1 MILLDYSQIVIAN
14 VMMNKRAMSEDFVRH
29 AVLNTIRM
37 YYHKFTKE
45 YGELVVCCD
54 APDNWRKDAFKY
66 YKAQR
71 KTTRD
76 KSDFDWTE
84 LFRLLHKIRE
94 EISENFPYK
103 VVYIDKAEADDII
116 ATIVMKREQKA
127 KKLWQENNNVSVD
140 SIEELFVE
148 QEPVLILSSD
158 KDFIQLQ
165 KYQNVNQY
173 SPLTKKFLNTDN
185 PDNFLREHILRGD
198 TSDGVPNFL
207 SSDDTFVVTDKRQT
221 PLSKKKLSVWS
232 ELEPDV
238 FCQGEQLRNYRRNE
252 MLIDFTKIPEWLQI
266 NIDDEYVNQPEVGRS
281 RLFNYFIKYKL
292 KNLMEHINEF

>member
-37 YYHKFTKE
+37 YHHKFTKE

-127 KKLWQENNNVSVD
+127 KKLWQENNNESVTG
-140 SIEELFVE
+140 IEELFVE

-207 SSDDTFVVTDKRQT
+207 SSDDTFVTDKRQT
-221 PLSKKKLSVWS
+221 PLSKKKVSVWS

-266 NIDDEYVNQPEVGRS
+266 NIEDEYVNQPEVGRS

>member
-37 YYHKFTKE
+37 YHHKFKDD

-76 KSDFDWTE
+76 KSDFDWVE
-84 LFRLLHKIRE
+84 LYRILHIVRE

-103 VVYIDKAEADDII
+103 VIYIDKAEADDII
-116 ATIVMKREQKA
+116 ATLVMKREQKT
-127 KKLWQENNNVSVD
+127 KKLWQEKSDESVTG
-140 SIEELFVE
+140 IEELFVE

-165 KYQNVNQY
+165 KYPNVDQY

-185 PDNFLREHILRGD
+185 PDTFLREHILRGD

-207 SSDDTFVVTDKRQT
+207 SSDDTFIVTDKRQT
-221 PLSKKKLSVWS
+221 PLSKKKVSVWS

-252 MLIDFTKIPEWLQI
+252 MLIDLTNIPEWLQT
-266 NIDDEYVNQPEVGRS
+266 NIVVEYDSQPEIGRTK
-281 RLFNYFIKYKL
+281 LFNYFVKHKL

>member
-14 VMMNKRAMSEDFVRH
+14 VMMNKKAMSEDFVRH

-37 YYHKFTKE
+37 YHHKFRDE
-45 YGELVVCCD
+45 YGQLIVCCD
-54 APDNWRKDAFKY
+54 AKDNWRKDAFKY

-76 KSDFDWTE
+76 KSDFDWVE
-84 LFRLLHKIRE
+84 LYRILHIVRE

-103 VVYIDKAEADDII
+103 VIYIDKAEADDII

-127 KKLWQENNNVSVD
+127 KKLWQENNNESVTG
-140 SIEELFVE
+140 IEELFVE

-158 KDFIQLQ
+158 KDFVQLQ
-165 KYQNVNQY
+165 KYPNVDQY

-185 PDNFLREHILRGD
+185 PENFLREHILRGD
-198 TSDGVPNFL
+198 VSDGVPNFL
-207 SSDDTFVVTDKRQT
+207 SSDDTFVVMDKRQT
-221 PLSKKKLSVWS
+221 PLSKKKVSVWS

-252 MLIDFTKIPEWLQI
+252 MLIDLTNIPEWLQT
-266 NIDDEYVNQPEVGRS
+266 NIVVEYDSQPEIGRTK
-281 RLFNYFIKYKL
+281 LFNYFVKHKL

>member
-1 MILLDYSQIVIAN
+1 
-14 VMMNKRAMSEDFVRH
+14 MMNKKAMSEDFVRH

-37 YYHKFTKE
+37 YHYKFTKE

-76 KSDFDWTE
+76 KSDFDWSE

-103 VVYIDKAEADDII
+103 VIYIEGAEADDII
-116 ATIVMKREQKA
+116 ATIVMD
-127 KKLWQENNNVSVD
+127 QEHKTERMLSEFP
-140 SIEELFVE
+140 I
-148 QEPVLILSSD
+148 LILSSD

-165 KYQNVNQY
+165 KYPNVDQY

-185 PDNFLREHILRGD
+185 PDTFLREHILRGD

-207 SSDDTFVVTDKRQT
+207 SSDDTFVTDKRQT
-221 PLSKKKLSVWS
+221 PLSKKKVSVWS

-266 NIDDEYVNQPEVGRS
+266 NIVDEYVNQPAVDRS

>member
-14 VMMNKRAMSEDFVRH
+14 VMMNKKSMSEDSVRH

-37 YYHKFTKE
+37 YHHKFSDEFGK
-45 YGELVVCCD
+45 LVVCCD
-54 APDNWRKDAFKY
+54 APSNWRKEAFKY

-76 KSDFDWTE
+76 KSDFDWIE
-84 LFRLLHKIRE
+84 LYRILHKIRE
-94 EISENFPYK
+94 ELSENFPYK

-116 ATIVMKREQKA
+116 ATIVMDREQKT
-127 KKLWQENNNVSVD
+127 KKLWQEKNNESVT

-158 KDFIQLQ
+158 KDFVQLQ
-165 KYQNVNQY
+165 KYENVNQY

-185 PDNFLREHILRGD
+185 PNNFLREHILRGD

-221 PLSKKKLSVWS
+221 PLSKKKVSVWA

-252 MLIDFTKIPEWLQI
+252 MLIDFTKIPEWLQT
-266 NIDDEYVNQPEVGRS
+266 NIKYEYDNQPEVDRS

>member
-14 VMMNKRAMSEDFVRH
+14 VMMNKKSMSEDFVRH
-29 AVLNTIRM
+29 AILNTIRM
-37 YYHKFTKE
+37 YHHKFTEE
-45 YGELVVCCD
+45 YGDLVVCCD
-54 APDNWRKDAFKY
+54 ASDNWRKDAFKY

-76 KSDFDWTE
+76 KSDFDWSE
-84 LFRLLHKIRE
+84 LFRLLHMVRE

-116 ATIVMKREQKA
+116 ATIVMKRDER
-127 KKLWQENNNVSVD
+127 
-140 SIEELFVE
+140 
-148 QEPVLILSSD
+148 EPVLILSSD
-158 KDFIQLQ
+158 KDFVQLQ
-165 KYQNVNQY
+165 KYENVSQY

-207 SSDDTFVVTDKRQT
+207 SSDDTFVTDKRQT
-221 PLSKKKLSVWS
+221 PLSKKKVSVWV

-266 NIDDEYVNQPEVGRS
+266 NIVDEYVNQPEVGRS
-281 RLFNYFIKYKL
+281 RLFNYFIKHKL

>member
-14 VMMNKRAMSEDFVRH
+14 VMMNKNAMSEDYVRH

-37 YYHKFTKE
+37 YHHKFRDE
-45 YGELVVCCD
+45 YGQLIVCCD
-54 APDNWRKDAFKY
+54 AKGNWRKDAFKY

-76 KSDFDWTE
+76 KSDFDWVE
-84 LFRLLHKIRE
+84 LYRILHIVRE

-103 VVYIDKAEADDII
+103 VIYIDKAEADDII
-116 ATIVMKREQKA
+116 ATIVMKR
-127 KKLWQENNNVSVD
+127 N
-140 SIEELFVE
+140 E
-148 QEPVLILSSD
+148 QESVLILSSD
-158 KDFIQLQ
+158 KDFVQLQ
-165 KYQNVNQY
+165 KYKNVNQY

-198 TSDGVPNFL
+198 TSDGVPNFM
-207 SSDDTFVVTDKRQT
+207 SSDDTFVVMDKRQT
-221 PLSKKKLSVWS
+221 PLSKKKVSVWA
-232 ELEPDV
+232 ELEPTV
-238 FCQGEQLRNYRRNE
+238 FCEGEQLRNYRRNE

-266 NIDDEYVNQPEVGRS
+266 NIVDEYVNQPEVGRS

>member
-37 YYHKFTKE
+37 YHHKFTKE

-54 APDNWRKDAFKY
+54 APDNWRRDAFKY

-127 KKLWQENNNVSVD
+127 KKLWQENNNESVTG
-140 SIEELFVE
+140 IEELFVE

-165 KYQNVNQY
+165 KYPNVDQY

-207 SSDDTFVVTDKRQT
+207 SSDDTFVTDKRQT
-221 PLSKKKLSVWS
+221 PLSKKKVSVWA

-266 NIDDEYVNQPEVGRS
+266 NIEDEYDNQPEVGRS

>member
-14 VMMNKRAMSEDFVRH
+14 VMMNKRSMSEDFVRH

-37 YYHKFTKE
+37 YHHKFTKE

-54 APDNWRKDAFKY
+54 APDNWRRNAFKY

-84 LFRLLHKIRE
+84 LYRILHIVRE

-103 VVYIDKAEADDII
+103 VVYIDGAEADDII
-116 ATIVMKREQKA
+116 ATIVMKREQKT
-127 KKLWQENNNVSVD
+127 KKLWQENNNESVTG
-140 SIEELFVE
+140 IEELFVE

-165 KYQNVNQY
+165 KYPNVDQY

-207 SSDDTFVVTDKRQT
+207 SSDDTFVTDKRQT
-221 PLSKKKLSVWS
+221 PLSKKKVSVWS

-238 FCQGEQLRNYRRNE
+238 FCQGEQLRNFRRNE

-266 NIDDEYVNQPEVGRS
+266 NIEDEYVNQPEVGRS

>member
-14 VMMNKRAMSEDFVRH
+14 VMMNKKSMSEDFVRH

-37 YYHKFTKE
+37 YHHKFTEE
-45 YGELVVCCD
+45 YGDLVVCCD
-54 APDNWRKDAFKY
+54 ATNNWRKEAFKY

-76 KSDFDWTE
+76 KSDFDWSE
-84 LFRLLHKIRE
+84 LFRLLHMVRE
-94 EISENFPYK
+94 EIAENFPYK

-116 ATIVMKREQKA
+116 ATLILNKDKE
-127 KKLWQENNNVSVD
+127 
-140 SIEELFVE
+140 
-148 QEPVLILSSD
+148 EPVLILSSD

-165 KYQNVNQY
+165 KYKNVNQY
-173 SPLTKKFLNTDN
+173 SPLTKNFLDTDN
-185 PDNFLREHILRGD
+185 PENFLREHILRGD
-198 TSDGVPNFL
+198 VSDGVPNFL
-207 SSDDTFVVTDKRQT
+207 SSDDTFVTDKRQT
-221 PLSKKKLSVWS
+221 PLSKKKVSVWS

-252 MLIDFTKIPEWLQI
+252 MLIDLTKIPEWLQT
-266 NIDDEYVNQPEVGRS
+266 NIVVEYDKQPEVGRTK
-281 RLFNYFIKYKL
+281 LFNYFVKHKL

>member
-14 VMMNKRAMSEDFVRH
+14 VMMNKKAMSEDFVRH

-37 YYHKFTKE
+37 YHHKFSDE
-45 YGELVVCCD
+45 YGQLIVCCD
-54 APDNWRKDAFKY
+54 APDNWRRDAFKY

-76 KSDFDWTE
+76 KSDFDWSE

-103 VVYIDKAEADDII
+103 VVYIDGAEADDII
-116 ATIVMKREQKA
+116 ATIVMNATK
-127 KKLWQENNNVSVD
+127 
-140 SIEELFVE
+140 
-148 QEPVLILSSD
+148 EPVLILSSD
-158 KDFIQLQ
+158 KDFVQLQ
-165 KYQNVNQY
+165 KYENVSQY

-207 SSDDTFVVTDKRQT
+207 SSDDTFVTDKRQT
-221 PLSKKKLSVWS
+221 PLSKKKVSVWS

-266 NIDDEYVNQPEVGRS
+266 NIVDEYVNQPEVGRS
-281 RLFNYFIKYKL
+281 RLFNYFIKHKL

>member
-14 VMMNKRAMSEDFVRH
+14 VMMNKKAMSEDFVRH

-37 YYHKFTKE
+37 YHHKFRDE
-45 YGELVVCCD
+45 YGQLIVCCD
-54 APDNWRKDAFKY
+54 AKDNWRKDAFKY

-76 KSDFDWTE
+76 KSDFDWVE
-84 LFRLLHKIRE
+84 LYRILHMVRE

-116 ATIVMKREQKA
+116 ATLVMKREQKT
-127 KKLWQENNNVSVD
+127 KKLWQEKSNESVTG
-140 SIEELFVE
+140 IEELFVE

-165 KYQNVNQY
+165 KYPNVDQY

-185 PDNFLREHILRGD
+185 PDTFLREHILRGD

-207 SSDDTFVVTDKRQT
+207 SSDDTFIVTDKRQT
-221 PLSKKKLSVWS
+221 PLSKKKISVWS

>member
-14 VMMNKRAMSEDFVRH
+14 VMMNKRSMSEDSVRH

-37 YYHKFTKE
+37 YHHKFAKE

-54 APDNWRKDAFKY
+54 APDNWRRDAFKY

-84 LFRLLHKIRE
+84 LYRILHIVRE

-103 VVYIDKAEADDII
+103 VVYIDGAEADDII
-116 ATIVMKREQKA
+116 ATLVMKRDER
-127 KKLWQENNNVSVD
+127 
-140 SIEELFVE
+140 
-148 QEPVLILSSD
+148 EPVLILSSD

-165 KYQNVNQY
+165 KYKNVNQY
-173 SPLTKKFLNTDN
+173 SPLKKNFLDTDN
-185 PDNFLREHILRGD
+185 PENFLREHILRGD
-198 TSDGVPNFL
+198 VSDGVPNFL
-207 SSDDTFVVTDKRQT
+207 SSDDTFVTDKRQT
-221 PLSKKKLSVWS
+221 PLSKKKVSVWS

-252 MLIDFTKIPEWLQI
+252 MLIDLTKIPEWLQDKI
-266 NIDDEYVNQPEVGRS
+266 VVEYDRQPEVGRTK
-281 RLFNYFIKYKL
+281 LFNYFVKHKL

>member
-14 VMMNKRAMSEDFVRH
+14 VMMNKRSMSEDFVRH

-37 YYHKFTKE
+37 YHHKFRDE
-45 YGELVVCCD
+45 YGQLIVCCD
-54 APDNWRKDAFKY
+54 AKDNWRKDAFKY
-66 YKAQR
+66 YKANR

-76 KSDFDWTE
+76 KSDFDWVE
-84 LFRLLHKIRE
+84 LYRILHIVRE

-103 VVYIDKAEADDII
+103 VVYIEGAEADDII
-116 ATIVMKREQKA
+116 ATIVMKRNEQK
-127 KKLWQENNNVSVD
+127 
-140 SIEELFVE
+140 
-148 QEPVLILSSD
+148 PVLILSSD
-158 KDFIQLQ
+158 KDFVQLQ
-165 KYQNVNQY
+165 KYKNVNQY

-185 PDNFLREHILRGD
+185 PNTFLREHILRGD

-221 PLSKKKLSVWS
+221 PLSKKKVSVWA

>member
-14 VMMNKRAMSEDFVRH
+14 VMMNKKAMSEDFVRH

-37 YYHKFTKE
+37 YHHKFRDE
-45 YGELVVCCD
+45 YGQLIVCCD
-54 APDNWRKDAFKY
+54 AKDNWRKDAFKY

-76 KSDFDWTE
+76 KSDFDWVE
-84 LFRLLHKIRE
+84 LYRILHIVRE

-116 ATIVMKREQKA
+116 ATLVMKREQKT
-127 KKLWQENNNVSVD
+127 KKLWQEKSNESVTG
-140 SIEELFVE
+140 IEELFVE

-165 KYQNVNQY
+165 KYPNVDQY

-185 PDNFLREHILRGD
+185 PDTFLREHILRGD

-207 SSDDTFVVTDKRQT
+207 SSDDTFIVTDKRQT
-221 PLSKKKLSVWS
+221 PLSKKKISVWS

>member
-14 VMMNKRAMSEDFVRH
+14 VMMNKKSMSEDFVRH
-29 AVLNTIRM
+29 AILNTIRM
-37 YYHKFTKE
+37 YHHKFSDE
-45 YGELVVCCD
+45 YGDLVVCCD
-54 APDNWRKDAFKY
+54 ATNNWRKEAFKY

-76 KSDFDWTE
+76 KSDFDWSE
-84 LFRLLHKIRE
+84 LFRLLHMVRE
-94 EISENFPYK
+94 EIAENFPYK

-116 ATIVMKREQKA
+116 ASLV
-127 KKLWQENNNVSVD
+127 LNND
-140 SIEELFVE
+140 SN
-148 QEPVLILSSD
+148 EPVLILSSD

-165 KYQNVNQY
+165 KYKNVNQY

-185 PDNFLREHILRGD
+185 PETFLREHILRGD
-198 TSDGVPNFL
+198 VSDGVPNFL
-207 SSDDTFVVTDKRQT
+207 SSDDTFVTDKRQT
-221 PLSKKKLSVWS
+221 PLSKKKVSVWS

-252 MLIDFTKIPEWLQI
+252 MLIDLTKIPEWLQT
-266 NIDDEYVNQPEVGRS
+266 NIVVEYDKQPEIGRTK
-281 RLFNYFIKYKL
+281 LFNYFVKHKL

>member
-14 VMMNKRAMSEDFVRH
+14 VMMNKKAMSEDFVRH

-37 YYHKFTKE
+37 YHHKFSDE
-45 YGELVVCCD
+45 YGQLIVCCD
-54 APDNWRKDAFKY
+54 APDNWRRDAFKY

-116 ATIVMKREQKA
+116 ATIVMKREQKT
-127 KKLWQENNNVSVD
+127 KKLWQENNNESVTG
-140 SIEELFVE
+140 IEELFVE

-221 PLSKKKLSVWS
+221 PLSKKKVSVWS

-238 FCQGEQLRNYRRNE
+238 FCQGEQLRNFRRNE

-266 NIDDEYVNQPEVGRS
+266 NIEDEYVNQPEVGRS

>member
-1 MILLDYSQIVIAN
+1 MHIV
-14 VMMNKRAMSEDFVRH
+14 
-29 AVLNTIRM
+29 
-37 YYHKFTKE
+37 
-45 YGELVVCCD
+45 
-54 APDNWRKDAFKY
+54 
-66 YKAQR
+66 
-71 KTTRD
+71 
-76 KSDFDWTE
+76 
-84 LFRLLHKIRE
+84 RE

-103 VVYIDKAEADDII
+103 VIYIDKAEADDII
-116 ATIVMKREQKA
+116 ATIVIKREQKS
-127 KKLWQENNNVSVD
+127 KKLWQENNNESVTG
-140 SIEELFVE
+140 IEELFVE

-158 KDFIQLQ
+158 KDFVQLQ
-165 KYQNVNQY
+165 KYPNVDQY

-207 SSDDTFVVTDKRQT
+207 SSDDTFVTDKRQT
-221 PLSKKKLSVWS
+221 PLSKKKVSVWA

-266 NIDDEYVNQPEVGRS
+266 NIVDEYVNQPEVGRS
-281 RLFNYFIKYKL
+281 RLFNYFIKHKL

>member
-14 VMMNKRAMSEDFVRH
+14 VMMNKKAMSEDFVRH

-37 YYHKFTKE
+37 YHHKFSDE
-45 YGELVVCCD
+45 YGQLIVCCD
-54 APDNWRKDAFKY
+54 APDNWRRDAFKY

-76 KSDFDWTE
+76 KSDFDWSE

-103 VVYIDKAEADDII
+103 VVYIDGAEADDII
-116 ATIVMKREQKA
+116 ATIVMNATK
-127 KKLWQENNNVSVD
+127 
-140 SIEELFVE
+140 
-148 QEPVLILSSD
+148 EPVLILSSD
-158 KDFIQLQ
+158 KDFVQLQ
-165 KYQNVNQY
+165 KYENVSQY

-207 SSDDTFVVTDKRQT
+207 SSDDTFVTDKRQT
-221 PLSKKKLSVWS
+221 PLSKKKVSVWA

-266 NIDDEYVNQPEVGRS
+266 NIVDEYVNQPEVGRS

>member
-14 VMMNKRAMSEDFVRH
+14 VMMNKKAMSEDFVRH

-37 YYHKFTKE
+37 YHHKFRDE
-45 YGELVVCCD
+45 YGQLIVCCD
-54 APDNWRKDAFKY
+54 AKDNWRKDAFKY

-76 KSDFDWTE
+76 KSDFDWVE
-84 LFRLLHKIRE
+84 LYRILHIVRE

-103 VVYIDKAEADDII
+103 VIYIDKAEADDII
-116 ATIVMKREQKA
+116 ATIVMKREQKT
-127 KKLWQENNNVSVD
+127 KKLWQENNNESVTG
-140 SIEELFVE
+140 IEELFVE

-165 KYQNVNQY
+165 KYPNVDQY

-207 SSDDTFVVTDKRQT
+207 SSDDTFIVTDKRQT
-221 PLSKKKLSVWS
+221 PLSKKKISVWS

>member
-1 MILLDYSQIVIAN
+1 MI
-14 VMMNKRAMSEDFVRH
+14 
-29 AVLNTIRM
+29 
-37 YYHKFTKE
+37 
-45 YGELVVCCD
+45 VCCD
-54 APDNWRKDAFKY
+54 ARDNWRKDAFKY

-76 KSDFDWTE
+76 KSDFDWVE
-84 LFRLLHKIRE
+84 LYRLLHIIRE

-116 ATIVMKREQKA
+116 ATIVMKR
-127 KKLWQENNNVSVD
+127 NG
-140 SIEELFVE
+140 

-158 KDFIQLQ
+158 KDFVQLQ
-165 KYQNVNQY
+165 KYKNVNQY

-207 SSDDTFVVTDKRQT
+207 SSDDTFVVMDKRQT
-221 PLSKKKLSVWS
+221 PLSKKKVSVWS

-266 NIDDEYVNQPEVGRS
+266 NIMDEYVNQPEVDRS

-292 KNLMEHINEF
+292 KNLMEHINEY

>member
-54 APDNWRKDAFKY
+54 APDNWRRDAFKY

-116 ATIVMKREQKA
+116 ATIVMKREQKT
-127 KKLWQENNNVSVD
+127 KKLWQENNNESVTG
-140 SIEELFVE
+140 IEELFVE

-165 KYQNVNQY
+165 KYPNVDQY

-207 SSDDTFVVTDKRQT
+207 SSDDTFVTDKRQT
-221 PLSKKKLSVWS
+221 PLSKKKVSVWS

-266 NIDDEYVNQPEVGRS
+266 NIEDEYVNQPEVGRS

>member
-14 VMMNKRAMSEDFVRH
+14 VMMNKKAMSEDFVRH

-37 YYHKFTKE
+37 YHHKFSDE
-45 YGELVVCCD
+45 YGQLIVCCD
-54 APDNWRKDAFKY
+54 APDNWRRDAFKY

-76 KSDFDWTE
+76 KSDFDWSE

-103 VVYIDKAEADDII
+103 VVYIDGAEADDII
-116 ATIVMKREQKA
+116 ATIVMNATK
-127 KKLWQENNNVSVD
+127 
-140 SIEELFVE
+140 
-148 QEPVLILSSD
+148 EPVLILSSD
-158 KDFIQLQ
+158 KDFVQLQ
-165 KYQNVNQY
+165 KYENVSQY

-207 SSDDTFVVTDKRQT
+207 SSDDTFVTDKRQT
-221 PLSKKKLSVWS
+221 PLSKKKVSVWA

-238 FCQGEQLRNYRRNE
+238 FCQGEQLHNYRRNE

-266 NIDDEYVNQPEVGRS
+266 NIEDEYVNQPEVGRS
-281 RLFNYFIKYKL
+281 RLFNYFIKHKL

>member
-127 KKLWQENNNVSVD
+127 KKLWQENNNESVTG
-140 SIEELFVE
+140 IEELFVE

-207 SSDDTFVVTDKRQT
+207 SSDDTFVTDKRQT
-221 PLSKKKLSVWS
+221 PLSKKKVSVWS

-238 FCQGEQLRNYRRNE
+238 FCQGEQLRNFRRNE

-266 NIDDEYVNQPEVGRS
+266 NIEDEYVNQPEVGRS

>member
-14 VMMNKRAMSEDFVRH
+14 VMMNKSSMSEDFVRH

-37 YYHKFTKE
+37 YHHKFSDE
-45 YGELVVCCD
+45 YGQMIVCCD
-54 APDNWRKDAFKY
+54 AKDNWRRDAFKY

-76 KSDFDWTE
+76 KSDFDWVE
-84 LFRLLHKIRE
+84 LYRLLHIIRE

-116 ATIVMKREQKA
+116 ATIVMKR
-127 KKLWQENNNVSVD
+127 N
-140 SIEELFVE
+140 E

-158 KDFIQLQ
+158 KDFVQLQ
-165 KYQNVNQY
+165 KYKNVNQY

-207 SSDDTFVVTDKRQT
+207 SSDDTFVVIDKRQT
-221 PLSKKKLSVWS
+221 PLSKKKVSVWA
-232 ELEPDV
+232 ELEPTV
-238 FCQGEQLRNYRRNE
+238 FCEGEQLRNYRRNE

-266 NIDDEYVNQPEVGRS
+266 NIVDEYVNQPEVGRS

>member
-14 VMMNKRAMSEDFVRH
+14 VMMNKRSMSEDFVRH

-37 YYHKFTKE
+37 YHHKFRDE
-45 YGELVVCCD
+45 YGQLIVCCD
-54 APDNWRKDAFKY
+54 AKDNWRKDAFKY
-66 YKAQR
+66 YKANR

-76 KSDFDWTE
+76 KSDFDWVE
-84 LFRLLHKIRE
+84 LYRILHIVRE

-103 VVYIDKAEADDII
+103 VVYIEGAEADDII
-116 ATIVMKREQKA
+116 ATIVMKRNEQK
-127 KKLWQENNNVSVD
+127 
-140 SIEELFVE
+140 
-148 QEPVLILSSD
+148 PVLILSSD
-158 KDFIQLQ
+158 KDFVQLQ
-165 KYQNVNQY
+165 KYKNVDQY

-185 PDNFLREHILRGD
+185 PNTFLREHILRGD

-221 PLSKKKLSVWS
+221 PLSKKKVSVWA

-252 MLIDFTKIPEWLQI
+252 MLIDFTKIPEWLQT
-266 NIDDEYVNQPEVGRS
+266 NIEDEYDNQPEVGRS

>member
-14 VMMNKRAMSEDFVRH
+14 VMMNKKAMSEDFVRH

-37 YYHKFTKE
+37 YHHKFRDE
-45 YGELVVCCD
+45 YGQLIVCCD
-54 APDNWRKDAFKY
+54 AKDNWRKDAFKY

-76 KSDFDWTE
+76 KSDFDWVE
-84 LFRLLHKIRE
+84 LYRILHMVRE

-116 ATIVMKREQKA
+116 ATLVMKREQKT
-127 KKLWQENNNVSVD
+127 KKLWQEKSNESVTG
-140 SIEELFVE
+140 IEELFVE

-165 KYQNVNQY
+165 KYPNVDQY

-185 PDNFLREHILRGD
+185 PDTFLREHILRGD

-207 SSDDTFVVTDKRQT
+207 SSDDTFIVPDKRQT
-221 PLSKKKLSVWS
+221 PLSKKKISVWS

>member
-14 VMMNKRAMSEDFVRH
+14 VMMNKKAMSEDFVRH

-37 YYHKFTKE
+37 YHHKFTKE

-54 APDNWRKDAFKY
+54 APDNWRRDAFKY

-84 LFRLLHKIRE
+84 LYRILHIVRE

-103 VVYIDKAEADDII
+103 VVYIDGAEADDII
-116 ATIVMKREQKA
+116 ATIVMNATK
-127 KKLWQENNNVSVD
+127 
-140 SIEELFVE
+140 
-148 QEPVLILSSD
+148 EPVLILSSD
-158 KDFIQLQ
+158 KDFVQLQ
-165 KYQNVNQY
+165 KYENVSQY

-207 SSDDTFVVTDKRQT
+207 SSDDTFVVMDKRQT

-252 MLIDFTKIPEWLQI
+252 MLIDFTKIPNWLQI
-266 NIDDEYVNQPEVGRS
+266 NIVDEYVNQPEVGRS

>member
-14 VMMNKRAMSEDFVRH
+14 VMMNKKAMSEDFVRH

-37 YYHKFTKE
+37 YHHKFSDE
-45 YGELVVCCD
+45 YGQLIVCCD
-54 APDNWRKDAFKY
+54 APDNWRRDAFKY

-127 KKLWQENNNVSVD
+127 KKLWQENNNESVTG
-140 SIEELFVE
+140 IEELFVE

-158 KDFIQLQ
+158 KDFVQLQ
-165 KYQNVNQY
+165 KYPNVDQY

-221 PLSKKKLSVWS
+221 PLSKKKISVWS

>member
-14 VMMNKRAMSEDFVRH
+14 VMMNKRSMSEDFVRH

-37 YYHKFTKE
+37 YHHKFRDE
-45 YGELVVCCD
+45 YGQLIVCCD
-54 APDNWRKDAFKY
+54 AKDNWRKDVFKY

-76 KSDFDWTE
+76 KSDFDWVE
-84 LFRLLHKIRE
+84 LYRILHIVRE

-103 VVYIDKAEADDII
+103 VVYIEGAEADDII
-116 ATIVMKREQKA
+116 ATIVMKRNEQK
-127 KKLWQENNNVSVD
+127 
-140 SIEELFVE
+140 
-148 QEPVLILSSD
+148 PVLILSSD
-158 KDFIQLQ
+158 KDFVQLQ
-165 KYQNVNQY
+165 KYKNVDQY

-185 PDNFLREHILRGD
+185 PNTFLREHILRGD

-207 SSDDTFVVTDKRQT
+207 SSDDTFVVADKRQT
-221 PLSKKKLSVWS
+221 PLSKKKVSVWS

-238 FCQGEQLRNYRRNE
+238 FCEGEQLRNYRRNE

-266 NIDDEYVNQPEVGRS
+266 NIEDEYDNQPEVGRS

>member
-37 YYHKFTKE
+37 YHHKFRGE
-45 YGELVVCCD
+45 YGKMIVCCD
-54 APDNWRKDAFKY
+54 AKDNWRRDAFKY

-127 KKLWQENNNVSVD
+127 KKLWQENNNESVTG
-140 SIEELFVE
+140 IEELFVE

-207 SSDDTFVVTDKRQT
+207 SSDDTFVTDKRQT
-221 PLSKKKLSVWS
+221 PLSKKKISVWS

-266 NIDDEYVNQPEVGRS
+266 NIEDEYVNQPEVGRS

>member
-14 VMMNKRAMSEDFVRH
+14 VMMNKKAMSEDFVRH

-37 YYHKFTKE
+37 YHHKFSDE
-45 YGELVVCCD
+45 YGQLIVCCD
-54 APDNWRKDAFKY
+54 APDNWRRDAFKY

-116 ATIVMKREQKA
+116 ATIVMKREQKT
-127 KKLWQENNNVSVD
+127 KKLWQENNNESVTG
-140 SIEELFVE
+140 IEELFVE

-221 PLSKKKLSVWS
+221 PLSKKKISVWS

-238 FCQGEQLRNYRRNE
+238 FCQGEQLRNFRRNE

-266 NIDDEYVNQPEVGRS
+266 NIEDEYVNQPEVGRS

>member
-37 YYHKFTKE
+37 YHHKFTKE

-54 APDNWRKDAFKY
+54 APDNWRRDAFKY

-127 KKLWQENNNVSVD
+127 KKLWQENNNESVTG
-140 SIEELFVE
+140 IEELFVE

-165 KYQNVNQY
+165 KYPNVDQY

-207 SSDDTFVVTDKRQT
+207 SSDDTFVTDKRQT
-221 PLSKKKLSVWS
+221 PLSKKKVSVWS

-238 FCQGEQLRNYRRNE
+238 FCQGEQLRNFRRNE

-266 NIDDEYVNQPEVGRS
+266 NIEDEYVNQPEVGRS

>member
-37 YYHKFTKE
+37 YHHKFTKE

-127 KKLWQENNNVSVD
+127 KKLWQENNNESVTG
-140 SIEELFVE
+140 IEELFVE

-207 SSDDTFVVTDKRQT
+207 SSDDTFVTDKRQT
-221 PLSKKKLSVWS
+221 PLSKKKVSVWS

-238 FCQGEQLRNYRRNE
+238 FCQGEQLRNFRRNE

-266 NIDDEYVNQPEVGRS
+266 NIEDEYVNQPEVGRS

>member
-37 YYHKFTKE
+37 YHHKFTKE

-54 APDNWRKDAFKY
+54 APDNWRRDAFKY

-103 VVYIDKAEADDII
+103 VVYIDGAEADDII
-116 ATIVMKREQKA
+116 ATIVMKREQKT
-127 KKLWQENNNVSVD
+127 KKLWQENNNESVTG
-140 SIEELFVE
+140 IEELFVE

-207 SSDDTFVVTDKRQT
+207 SSDDTFVTDKRQT
-221 PLSKKKLSVWS
+221 PLSKKKVSVWS

-266 NIDDEYVNQPEVGRS
+266 NIEDEYVNQPEVGRS